1 MSLPRAIDAHQ
12 RATANMATV
21 WADYAGRLK
30 MKMVDAQ
37 VLLTVELSR
46 LAARGDVETM
56 KNLTKIMEALEA

>member
-1 MSLPRAIDAHQ
+1 MSIDILDKAQ
-12 RATANMATV
+12 RNATANMATV
-21 WADYAGRLK
+21 WADHAGRLK

-56 KNLTKIMEALEA
+56 KNLTKIMEALDA